1 MKFDTDS
8 VKTKYLL
15 KLLYW
20 QSLGSSAIKPQFTGK
35 IFEMPF
41 IKLRDNKF
49 RDTLIL

>member
-35 IFEMPF
+35 ILFKGNFWHPVYKTERQQ
-41 IKLRDNKF
+41 I
-49 RDTLIL
+49 